1 MITIGTAKFD
11 LKTSNEPFAQTLNT
25 RWDSFFH
32 TCFECVVNEVLSFY
46 DQTDSVITINSLP
59 LDLGSIEEEQFE
71 KQFAIRLR
79 EVLEQ
84 YCKENLWKQ
93 QNTDIVKEGVRIIS
107 VAKNA
112 FDMLSFFLLHGYFPF
127 TVNQDHVDLS
137 LLLKQVINEE
147 AYRFREFL
155 NSYGHYDFLCRRMV
169 FQFTD
174 DELERIVNIVQ
185 PSESKFVILYVRVQI
200 RAYDTF
206 KRPDITHDK
215 YREVVWTLVLAY
227 LFAESGGYFNRK
239 QIVLHT
245 IRGLAAHLNLA
256 LGEVVQVLT
265 ESLRELEP
273 TVEQLPELWA
283 ILKEIRQDMKAELWA
298 LDGNYHMHLMREV
311 ATALHA
317 GGKGETE
324 YVLSR
329 EHLISVLSDQ
339 TSCRKLLRQLQ
350 EQDIHLMVS
359 VIAPW
364 ESEYIIS
371 YACMLDKQKDAGTFS
386 GKAGSEF
393 YLLKWEF
400 IFSVLVALPAS
411 VFNRK
416 QFVWSVLQ
424 RLAAHY
430 NLSVAELIHL
440 LLVDE
445 ELTGNSLPAELWSVL
460 KELNRLFVTPKKGN
474 ASKVRSTEEW
484 LIILQTPL
492 LARKF
497 FQTHTEQQAI
507 VLVKRLF
514 PTYSE
519 FLINYATLLD
529 KGYEAGMLKGKAGGE
544 FTTLKWEFIFL
555 CFFSDS
561 SVVFHQKIFVYL
573 VIRQL
578 AAHYNQEVTELLGY
592 FLHNLPD
599 VLAIH
604 SFGGLK
610 IILQELYDENVLPL
624 TDINKVRS
632 KSDAELEHWILD
644 LFGDGSTLFIR
655 GKEGYLEKWLMYF
668 LNERNGAFRF
678 LWKTG
683 KLNTPLLLRLV
694 NRTSS
699 LRNLWLHKIGDE
711 RLAAIYNDW
720 SAAYVEF
727 RSRFAGLGFLQQ
739 LADYLSIW
747 MVELTACKYAAW
759 SETEIIRFLTV
770 RIRQNVP
777 PGFAT
782 LLDEVLWK
790 ENKNKNVIEIIHHI
804 NELNR
809 KETIMEKILI
819 NNAGLVI
826 LSPFFPRLFK
836 MLGYVDDKGR
846 EFKDDD
852 CKVRAIFV
860 MQYLIY
866 GKQREYSETDL
877 CFNKLL
883 VNRANDKPLPRA
895 CSLLENEIKVADEL
909 VASVKKMWKVM
920 EHTSDEGVRQSF
932 FQRNATLSEEEAY
945 DGHTSWIV
953 LVEERAY
960 DVLLDRL
967 PWSYGLIKFSWMDYM
982 IQVKWRR

>member
-11 LKTSNEPFAQTLNT
+11 FKTSNEPFAQMLNT

-32 TCFECVVNEVLSFY
+32 TCFERVADEVLSFY
-46 DQTDSVITINSLP
+46 DQTDSVITISSLS
-59 LDLGSIEEEQFE
+59 LDLGNIEEEQFE
-71 KQFAIRLR
+71 KQFSIRLR

-84 YCKENLWKQ
+84 YCKENLWRQ
-93 QNTDIVKEGVRIIS
+93 QHTDIVGEGVRIAS
-107 VAKNA
+107 VGKNA

-127 TVNQDHVDLS
+127 TVSQEHVDLS

-174 DELERIVNIVQ
+174 DELEQIVNIVQ
-185 PSESKFVILYVRVQI
+185 PSESKFISLYVRVQI
-200 RAYDTF
+200 RTYDTF
-206 KRPDITHDK
+206 KRSDIARDK
-215 YREVVWTLVLAY
+215 YREMVWTLVLAY
-227 LFAESGGYFNRK
+227 LFAESGGRFNRK

-256 LGEVVQVLT
+256 LVEVVQILT
-265 ESLRELEP
+265 ESIRELER

-298 LDGNYHMHLMREV
+298 LDGDYHVHLMREV
-311 ATALHA
+311 AIALHA
-317 GGKGETE
+317 GGEGGMEH
-324 YVLSR
+324 VLSR
-329 EHLISVLSDQ
+329 EHLISILSNQ
-339 TSCRKLLRQLQ
+339 NSCRELLRQLQ
-350 EQDIHLMVS
+350 EQEIHLLVS
-359 VIAPW
+359 VVAPW

-371 YACMLDKQKDAGTFS
+371 YACMLDKHKDAGTFS

-400 IFSVLVALPAS
+400 IFGVLVALPAS

-416 QFVWSVLQ
+416 QFVLSVLQ

-430 NLSVAELIHL
+430 NLSVAELIDL
-440 LLVDE
+440 LLVDKE
-445 ELTGNSLPAELWSVL
+445 TVENSLSAELWTVL
-460 KELNRLFVTPKKGN
+460 QELKRLFMPRKDTV
-474 ASKVRSTEEW
+474 SKARSAEEW
-484 LIILQTPL
+484 LIFLQAPL

-497 FQTHTEQQAI
+497 FQTHTERQAI
-507 VLVKRLF
+507 ILVKRLF
-514 PTYSE
+514 PAYSE
-519 FLINYATLLD
+519 FLVNYATLLD

-544 FTTLKWEFIFL
+544 FTALKWEFIFS

-561 SVVFHQKIFVYL
+561 SVVFHQKIFVYSVL
-573 VIRQL
+573 RQL

-604 SFGGLK
+604 LFGGLK
-610 IILQELYDENVLPL
+610 LILQELYDEKVLPL

-655 GKEGYLEKWLMYF
+655 GKEEYLEKWLMYF
-668 LNERNGAFRF
+668 LNERNEVFRF

-699 LRNLWLHKIGDE
+699 LRNLWLHKIGDG
-711 RLAAIYNDW
+711 RLAAIYNNW
-720 SAAYVEF
+720 SAAYVVF

-739 LADYLSIW
+739 LADYLSVW
-747 MVELTACKYAAW
+747 MVELTASKYAAW

-770 RIRQNVP
+770 RIRQNIP

-782 LLDEVLWK
+782 LLDEISWK
-790 ENKNKNVIEIIHHI
+790 GNKDKNVIELIHHI
-804 NELNR
+804 NELNG
-809 KETIMEKILI
+809 KETFMEKISI
-819 NNAGLVI
+819 NNAGLAI
-826 LSPFFPRLFK
+826 LSPFFPRFFRV
-836 MLGYVDDKGR
+836 LGYLDDKTGK
-846 EFKDDD
+846 FKDDG
-852 CKVRAIFV
+852 CRVRAIFV

-866 GKQREYSETDL
+866 GEQREYPETDL

-895 CSLLENEIKVADEL
+895 YSLSEKEIETAKSL
-909 VASVKKMWKVM
+909 IASVKQMWEVM
-920 EHTSDEGVRQSF
+920 RHVSDEGFRQSF
-932 FQRNATLSEEEAY
+932 FQRNATLSKGEES
-945 DGHTSWIV
+945 DSHTSWIV
-953 LVEERAY
+953 QVEERAY

-967 PWSYGLIKFSWMDYM
+967 PWSYKLIKFSWIDYM
-982 IQVKWRR
+982 IQIKWRG